1 MGTDV
6 DVDLAPMPATALAQS
21 LRPSQWPHGS
31 DFLFLPRPFE
41 VREGGTLPMITR
53 YDAVRAA
60 LLDRDGWSRQVPL
73 EDLPPTARHRTLYA
87 SWGADGVEH
96 AMLHGSLS
104 AINHGS
110 TPQARQFTRELTR
123 ELLKQLLA
131 EPPPWDLSRVIYAVS
146 MQVIL
151 EHTLQAPPLLA
162 QARTIR
168 ELAREH
174 VAAPGGF
181 FGIRRQLEA
190 ERILGGLTDHR
201 DDLPEGG
208 LAHHL
213 VELHQANPG
222 RFTRDHLIGQLWLLV
237 VSHETQATATA
248 STLGMLLEFGEVA
261 YARSI
266 LGKAAPMRRLV
277 AEAGRRAIVFP
288 ASLTIT
294 TKPFTLDGITVGLGT
309 PCLTS
314 YGAANLDEDK
324 FDDPLRFNPRAER
337 TTPHLAYGVG
347 QHRCQG
353 RVGAEQFIEDVLTAL
368 LQGLP
373 EDVQLHN
380 GCVLRETG
388 ISMAIP
394 YLPVTPVGGGLPCGG
409 ASPTT

>member
-1 MGTDV
+1 MVT
-6 DVDLAPMPATALAQS
+6 DVDLAAMPATELAQS
-21 LRPSQWPHGS
+21 LRPSQWPYGS
-31 DFLFLPRPFE
+31 DFLFLPRPFDA
-41 VREGGTLPMITR
+41 RGGGDLPVISR
-53 YDAVRAA
+53 YDAVRAG

-73 EDLPPTARHRTLYA
+73 EALPPTARHRTLYA
-87 SWGADGVEH
+87 SWGADGAEH

-110 TPQARQFTRELTR
+110 TPQAREFTRELTSD
-123 ELLKQLLA
+123 LLKRLLA
-131 EPPPWDLSRVIYAVS
+131 EPPPWDLSRVIYTVS

-151 EHTLQAPPLLA
+151 QHTLQAPPLLA

-168 ELAREH
+168 ELARAH

-181 FGIRRQLEA
+181 FGIQRQLEA
-190 ERILGGLTDHR
+190 EEILGSVDQR
-201 DDLPEGG
+201 REELPEGG
-208 LAHHL
+208 LARHL
-213 VELHQANPG
+213 VELHQANPE

-248 STLGMLLEFGEVA
+248 STLGMLLEFGEFA

-266 LGKAAPMRRLV
+266 LGEAASMRRLV

-288 ASLTIT
+288 ASLTLT
-294 TKPFTLDGITVGLGT
+294 TRDFTLDGITVGPGT

-314 YGAANLDEDK
+314 YGAANLDEDR
-324 FDDPLRFNPRAER
+324 FDDPLCFDPRAER
-337 TTPHLAYGVG
+337 ATPHLAFGVG

-353 RVGAEQFIEDVLTAL
+353 RIGAEQFIEDVLTAL

-373 EDVQLHN
+373 EELQLHN

-394 YLPVTPVGGGLPCGG
+394 YLPVTPVG
-409 ASPTT
+409 S

>member
-1 MGTDV
+1 
-6 DVDLAPMPATALAQS
+6 MPATPLAQS
-21 LRPSQWPHGS
+21 LRPSQWPRGS
-31 DFLFLPRPFE
+31 DFVFRPRPFD
-41 VREGGTLPMITR
+41 VSGNLPVISR

-60 LLDRDGWSRQVPL
+60 LVDRDGWSRQVPL
-73 EDLPPTARHRTLYA
+73 EALPPTARHRTLYA
-87 SWGADGVEH
+87 SWAADGVEH
-96 AMLHGSLS
+96 AMLRSSLS

-110 TPQARQFTRELTR
+110 TSRARQFTRELTR
-123 ELLKQLLA
+123 GLLERLLTD
-131 EPPPWDLSRVIYAVS
+131 PPPWDLSRVIYAVS

-151 EHTLQAPPLLA
+151 EHTLQAPPLLP
-162 QARTIR
+162 QAPAIR
-168 ELAREH
+168 ELTRKH
-174 VAAPGGF
+174 VAAPGSF
-181 FGIRRQLEA
+181 LGIQRQLEA
-190 ERILGGLTDHR
+190 EQILGSLNDHR
-201 DDLPEGG
+201 GELPAGG
-208 LAHHL
+208 LARHL

-266 LGKAAPMRRLV
+266 LGEAAPMQRLM

-288 ASLTIT
+288 ASLIIT
-294 TKPFTLDGITVGLGT
+294 TKPFTLDGVTVGPGT
-309 PCLTS
+309 PCLAS

-324 FDDPLRFNPRAER
+324 FEDPLCFNPRAVR
-337 TTPHLAYGVG
+337 ATPHLAFGVG

-353 RVGAEQFIEDVLTAL
+353 RVGTEQFIEDVLTAL

-373 EDVQLHN
+373 EDVRLHH

-409 ASPTT
+409 ASPTTWT